1 MFDVKSEA
9 SSNMRQFVPSERK
22 EQMKD
27 GGDKGG
33 TLRKIERLRQGGGVG
48 DGHLGNRVLS
58 GYQTT
63 EHSSCAEPIL

>member
-1 MFDVKSEA
+1 
-9 SSNMRQFVPSERK
+9 
-22 EQMKD
+22 MKD